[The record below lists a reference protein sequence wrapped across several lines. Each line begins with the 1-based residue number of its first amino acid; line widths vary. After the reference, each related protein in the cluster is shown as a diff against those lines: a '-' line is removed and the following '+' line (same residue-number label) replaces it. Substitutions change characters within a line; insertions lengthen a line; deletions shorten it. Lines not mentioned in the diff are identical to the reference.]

1 MFVKLIINKE
11 LDKGNALYELNKDTQ
26 ACISVLW
33 KIEESKNK
41 DVSIEY
47 VNSLV
52 NRDPSVARSER
63 QERQKVRENPQVL
76 PKNKSSK
83 LWKVKCVISICC

>member
-1 MFVKLIINKE
+1 MFVKFIINKE
-11 LDKGNALYELNKDTQ
+11 LDKGNASYELNKDTQ

-47 VNSLV
+47 GNSLSKMLLV
-52 NRDPSVARSER
+52 ER
-63 QERQKVRENPQVL
+63 QERQKVRETPA
-76 PKNKSSK
+76 SAS
-83 LWKVKCVISICC
+83 